1 MEDFFRDVWRMIV
14 ESNVLNLV
22 WAILVLLIGWIV
34 AVGISGQTVALVNRL
49 GLDRKINRCLPQG
62 SEISEASA
70 SKFIGRFVYYLILL
84 LAILGCLT
92 TLNLTQAAEPI
103 KFFVGSLTAY
113 AAKIIGA
120 IALAFIAW
128 VVATVLRYGAN
139 TLMRVLH
146 FDERFAKYV
155 DDKKEEAPLSETV
168 SSILYWVV
176 LLFFLPSI
184 LNVLEIRGITE
195 PIQQMFTQILGY
207 IPNLIAAVAILFI
220 GLIAAKIVRKAVT
233 GLIAVSGIDSLAN
246 KAGISKLFGDKG
258 LSSMI
263 GIVAYV
269 LVAIPVLISSLTA
282 LKIDSLSN
290 SVAGFFDKLLNATG
304 DILGAAL
311 LIFVAFL
318 AGSFVS
324 GLVTQIFENFG
335 FNQLLARLGFASK
348 DEKESNLPSVV
359 VGKLTFLTIIFLAA
373 IAAAD
378 ILSFTELSRLLRT
391 FMEFGGNIIVGVIV
405 VLIGI
410 WISNFAVSAIKDK
423 CNSLVTTVV
432 RVAILIFTGAIAIHN
447 MNIGGPIVQTAFTL
461 LLGAI
466 CVAAALAFGLG
477 GRSFAERK
485 LEEWTSRKDNNSK

>member
-1 MEDFFRDVWRMIV
+1 MEDFFRDVWKMIV

-34 AVGISGQTVALVNRL
+34 AVIVSGQAALLVTRL
-49 GLDRKINRCLPQG
+49 GFDKKINRCLPQG
-62 SEISEASA
+62 SELAEASA

-92 TLNLTQAAEPI
+92 ALKLTQAAEPI
-103 KFFVGSLTAY
+103 KDFVGSLTAY

-120 IALAFIAW
+120 VALAFIAW

-139 TLMRVLH
+139 TLMKMLR

-155 DDKKEEAPLSETV
+155 DGKNGETSLSETV
-168 SSILYWVV
+168 SAILYWVV

-184 LNVLEIRGITE
+184 LNVLEIKGITE
-195 PIQQMFTQILGY
+195 PIQQMFTRILGY
-207 IPNLIAAVAILFI
+207 IPNLIAAAAILFV

-233 GLIAVSGIDSLAN
+233 GLIMISGIDALGE
-246 KAGISKLFGDKG
+246 KAGVSKLFGDKG

-269 LVAIPVLISSLTA
+269 LVAIPVVISSLTA

-335 FNQLLARLGFASK
+335 FNQLLAKLGFSSK
-348 DEKESNLPSVV
+348 EEKDSNLPSVV
-359 VGKLTFLTIIFLAA
+359 VGKLTFLTIIFMAA
-373 IAAAD
+373 VAASD
-378 ILSFTELSRLLRT
+378 ILNFTELSRLLRT

-405 VLIGI
+405 LLIGI
-410 WISNFAVSAIKDK
+410 WVANFAASAIRGK
-423 CNSLVTTVV
+423 CNDVVVMVV
-432 RVAILIFTGAIAIHN
+432 RIAVLIFTGAIAIHN

-461 LLGAI
+461 LLGAV
-466 CVAAALAFGLG
+466 CVAIALAFGLG
-477 GRSFAERK
+477 GRDFAAKK
-485 LEEWTSRKDNNSK
+485 LDEWTRKTAKKD

>member
-1 MEDFFRDVWRMIV
+1 MEDFFRDVWKMIV

-34 AVGISGQTVALVNRL
+34 AVIVSGQAALLVTRL
-49 GLDRKINRCLPQG
+49 GFDKKINRCLPQG
-62 SEISEASA
+62 SELAEASA

-92 TLNLTQAAEPI
+92 ALKLTQAAEPI
-103 KFFVGSLTAY
+103 KDFVGSLTAY

-120 IALAFIAW
+120 VALAFIAW

-139 TLMRVLH
+139 TLMKMLR

-155 DDKKEEAPLSETV
+155 DGKNGETSLSETV
-168 SSILYWVV
+168 SAILYWVV

-184 LNVLEIRGITE
+184 LNVLEIKGITE
-195 PIQQMFTQILGY
+195 PIQQMFTRILGY
-207 IPNLIAAVAILFI
+207 IPNLIAAAAILFV

-233 GLIAVSGIDSLAN
+233 GLIMISGIDALGE
-246 KAGISKLFGDKG
+246 KAGVSKLFGDKR

-269 LVAIPVLISSLTA
+269 LVAIPVVISSLTA

-335 FNQLLARLGFASK
+335 FNQLLAKLGFTSK
-348 DEKESNLPSVV
+348 EEKDSSLPSVV
-359 VGKLTFLTIIFLAA
+359 VGKLTFLTIIFMAA
-373 IAAAD
+373 VAASD
-378 ILSFTELSRLLRT
+378 ILNFTELSRLLRT

-405 VLIGI
+405 LLIGI
-410 WISNFAVSAIKDK
+410 WVANFAASAIRGK
-423 CNSLVTTVV
+423 CNDVVVMVV
-432 RVAILIFTGAIAIHN
+432 RIAVLIFTGAIAIHN

-461 LLGAI
+461 LLGAV
-466 CVAAALAFGLG
+466 CVAIALAFGLG
-477 GRSFAERK
+477 GRDFAARK
-485 LEEWTSRKDNNSK
+485 LDEWTRKTDKKD

>member
-1 MEDFFRDVWRMIV
+1 M
-14 ESNVLNLV
+14 
-22 WAILVLLIGWIV
+22 
-34 AVGISGQTVALVNRL
+34 SGQAALLVTRL
-49 GLDRKINRCLPQG
+49 GFDKKINRCLPQG
-62 SEISEASA
+62 SELAEASA

-92 TLNLTQAAEPI
+92 ALKLTQAAEPI
-103 KFFVGSLTAY
+103 KDFVGSLTAY

-120 IALAFIAW
+120 VALAFIAW

-139 TLMRVLH
+139 TLMKMLR

-155 DDKKEEAPLSETV
+155 DGKNGETSLSETV
-168 SSILYWVV
+168 SAILYWVV

-184 LNVLEIRGITE
+184 LNVLEIKGITE
-195 PIQQMFTQILGY
+195 PIQQMFTRILGY
-207 IPNLIAAVAILFI
+207 IPNLIAAAAILFV

-233 GLIAVSGIDSLAN
+233 GLIMISGIDALGE
-246 KAGISKLFGDKG
+246 KAGVSKLFGDKG

-269 LVAIPVLISSLTA
+269 LVAIPVVISSLTA

-335 FNQLLARLGFASK
+335 FNQLLAKLGFTSK
-348 DEKESNLPSVV
+348 EEKDSSLPSVV
-359 VGKLTFLTIIFLAA
+359 VGKLTFLTIIFMAA
-373 IAAAD
+373 VAASD
-378 ILSFTELSRLLRT
+378 ILNFTELSRLLRT

-405 VLIGI
+405 LLIGI
-410 WISNFAVSAIKDK
+410 WVANFAASAIRGK
-423 CNSLVTTVV
+423 CNDVVVMVV
-432 RVAILIFTGAIAIHN
+432 RIAVLIFTGAIAIHN

-461 LLGAI
+461 LLGAV
-466 CVAAALAFGLG
+466 CVAIALAFGLG
-477 GRSFAERK
+477 GRDFAARK
-485 LEEWTSRKDNNSK
+485 LDEWTRKTDKKD

>member
-1 MEDFFRDVWRMIV
+1 MEDFLRDVWKMIV

-34 AVGISGQTVALVNRL
+34 AVIVSGQAALLVTRL
-49 GLDRKINRCLPQG
+49 GFDKKINRCLPQG
-62 SEISEASA
+62 SELAEASA

-92 TLNLTQAAEPI
+92 ALKLTQAAEPI
-103 KFFVGSLTAY
+103 KDFVGSLTAY

-120 IALAFIAW
+120 VALAFIAW

-139 TLMRVLH
+139 TLMKMLR

-155 DDKKEEAPLSETV
+155 DGKNGETSLSETV
-168 SSILYWVV
+168 SAILYWVV

-184 LNVLEIRGITE
+184 LNVLEIKGITE
-195 PIQQMFTQILGY
+195 PIQQMFTRILGY
-207 IPNLIAAVAILFI
+207 IPNLIAAAAILFV

-233 GLIAVSGIDSLAN
+233 GLIMISGIDALGE
-246 KAGISKLFGDKG
+246 KAGVSKLFGDKG

-269 LVAIPVLISSLTA
+269 LVAIPVVISSLTA

-335 FNQLLARLGFASK
+335 FNQLLAKLGFSSK
-348 DEKESNLPSVV
+348 EEKDSNLPSVV
-359 VGKLTFLTIIFLAA
+359 VGKLTFLTIIFMAA
-373 IAAAD
+373 VAASD
-378 ILSFTELSRLLRT
+378 ILNFTELSRLLRT

-405 VLIGI
+405 LLIGI
-410 WISNFAVSAIKDK
+410 WVANFAASAIRGK
-423 CNSLVTTVV
+423 CNDVVVMVV
-432 RVAILIFTGAIAIHN
+432 RIAVLIFTGAIAIHN

-461 LLGAI
+461 LLGAV
-466 CVAAALAFGLG
+466 CVAIALAFGLG
-477 GRSFAERK
+477 GRDFAAKK
-485 LEEWTSRKDNNSK
+485 LDEWTRKTGKKD

>member
-1 MEDFFRDVWRMIV
+1 MEDFLRDVWKMIV

-22 WAILVLLIGWIV
+22 WAILVLLVGWIV
-34 AVGISGQTVALVNRL
+34 AVIVSGQAALLVTRL
-49 GLDRKINRCLPQG
+49 GFDKKLNRCLPQG
-62 SEISEASA
+62 SELAEASA

-92 TLNLTQAAEPI
+92 ALKLTQAAEPI
-103 KFFVGSLTAY
+103 KDFVGSLTAY

-120 IALAFIAW
+120 VALAFIAW
-128 VVATVLRYGAN
+128 VVATVLRYGAG
-139 TLMRVLH
+139 TLMRMLQ

-155 DDKKEEAPLSETV
+155 DGKDKETSLSETV

-184 LNVLEIRGITE
+184 LNVLEIKGITE
-195 PIQQMFTQILGY
+195 PIQQMFTRILGY
-207 IPNLIAAVAILFI
+207 IPNLIAAAAILFV

-233 GLIAVSGIDSLAN
+233 GLIVVSGIDSLGE
-246 KAGISKLFGDKG
+246 KAGVSKLFGDKG

-269 LVAIPVLISSLTA
+269 LVAIPVVISSLTA

-335 FNQLLARLGFASK
+335 FNQLLAKLGFSSK
-348 DEKESNLPSVV
+348 EEKDSSLPSVV
-359 VGKLTFLTIIFLAA
+359 VGKLTFLTIIFMAA
-373 IAAAD
+373 VAASD
-378 ILSFTELSRLLRT
+378 ILNFTELSRLLRT

-405 VLIGI
+405 LLIGI
-410 WISNFAVSAIKDK
+410 WVANFAASAIRGK
-423 CNSLVTTVV
+423 CNDVVVMVV
-432 RVAILIFTGAIAIHN
+432 RVAVLIFTGAIAIHN

-461 LLGAI
+461 LLGAV
-466 CVAAALAFGLG
+466 CVAVALAFGLG
-477 GRSFAERK
+477 GREFAAKK
-485 LEEWTSRKDNNSK
+485 LDEWTRKTDKKN

>member
-1 MEDFFRDVWRMIV
+1 MEDFFRDVWKMIV

-34 AVGISGQTVALVNRL
+34 AVIVSGQAALLVTRL
-49 GLDRKINRCLPQG
+49 GFDKKISRCLPQG
-62 SEISEASA
+62 SELAEASA

-92 TLNLTQAAEPI
+92 ALKLTQAAEPI
-103 KFFVGSLTAY
+103 KDFVGSLTAY

-120 IALAFIAW
+120 VALAFIAW

-139 TLMRVLH
+139 TLMKMLR

-155 DDKKEEAPLSETV
+155 DGKNGETSLSETV
-168 SSILYWVV
+168 SAILYWVV
-176 LLFFLPSI
+176 LLCFLPSI
-184 LNVLEIRGITE
+184 LNVLELKGITE
-195 PIQQMFTQILGY
+195 PIQQMFTRILGY
-207 IPNLIAAVAILFI
+207 IPNLIAAAAILFV

-233 GLIAVSGIDSLAN
+233 GLIMISGIDALGE
-246 KAGISKLFGDKG
+246 KAGVSKLFGDKG

-269 LVAIPVLISSLTA
+269 LVAIPVVISSLTA

-335 FNQLLARLGFASK
+335 FNQLLAKLGFTSK
-348 DEKESNLPSVV
+348 EEKDSSLPSVV
-359 VGKLTFLTIIFLAA
+359 VGKLTFLTIIFMAA
-373 IAAAD
+373 VAASD
-378 ILSFTELSRLLRT
+378 ILNFTELSRLLRT

-405 VLIGI
+405 LLIGI
-410 WISNFAVSAIKDK
+410 WVANFAASAIRGK
-423 CNSLVTTVV
+423 CNDVVVMVV
-432 RVAILIFTGAIAIHN
+432 RIAVLIFTGAIAIHN

-461 LLGAI
+461 LLGAV
-466 CVAAALAFGLG
+466 CVAIALAFGLG
-477 GRSFAERK
+477 GRDFAARK
-485 LEEWTSRKDNNSK
+485 LDEWTRKTDKKD

>member
-1 MEDFFRDVWRMIV
+1 MEDFFRDVWKMIV

-34 AVGISGQTVALVNRL
+34 AVIVSGQAALLVTRL
-49 GLDRKINRCLPQG
+49 GFDKKINRCLPQG
-62 SEISEASA
+62 SELAEASA

-92 TLNLTQAAEPI
+92 ALKLTQAAEPI
-103 KFFVGSLTAY
+103 KDFVGSLTAY

-120 IALAFIAW
+120 VALAFIAW

-139 TLMRVLH
+139 TLMKMLR

-155 DDKKEEAPLSETV
+155 DVKNGETSLSETV
-168 SSILYWVV
+168 SAILYWVV

-184 LNVLEIRGITE
+184 LNVLEIKGITE
-195 PIQQMFTQILGY
+195 PIQQMFTRILGY
-207 IPNLIAAVAILFI
+207 IPNLIAAAAILFV

-233 GLIAVSGIDSLAN
+233 GLIMISGIDALGE
-246 KAGISKLFGDKG
+246 KAGVSKLFGDKG

-269 LVAIPVLISSLTA
+269 LVAIPVVISSLTA

-335 FNQLLARLGFASK
+335 FNQLLAKLGFTSK
-348 DEKESNLPSVV
+348 EEKDSSLPSVV
-359 VGKLTFLTIIFLAA
+359 VGKLTFLTIIFMAA
-373 IAAAD
+373 VAASD
-378 ILSFTELSRLLRT
+378 ILNFTELSRLLRT

-405 VLIGI
+405 LLIGI
-410 WISNFAVSAIKDK
+410 WVANFAASAIRGK
-423 CNSLVTTVV
+423 CNDVVVMVV
-432 RVAILIFTGAIAIHN
+432 RIAVLIFTGAIAIHN

-461 LLGAI
+461 LLGAV
-466 CVAAALAFGLG
+466 CVAIALAFGLG
-477 GRSFAERK
+477 GRDFAARK
-485 LEEWTSRKDNNSK
+485 LDEWTRKTDKKD

>member
-1 MEDFFRDVWRMIV
+1 MEDFFRDVWKMIV

-34 AVGISGQTVALVNRL
+34 AVIVSGQAALLVTRL
-49 GLDRKINRCLPQG
+49 GFDKKINRCLPQG
-62 SEISEASA
+62 SELAEASA

-92 TLNLTQAAEPI
+92 APKLTQAAEPI
-103 KFFVGSLTAY
+103 KDFVGSLTAY

-120 IALAFIAW
+120 VALAFIAW

-139 TLMRVLH
+139 TLMKMLR
-146 FDERFAKYV
+146 FDERIAKYV
-155 DDKKEEAPLSETV
+155 DGKNGETSLSETV
-168 SSILYWVV
+168 SAILFWVV

-184 LNVLEIRGITE
+184 LNVLEIKGITE
-195 PIQQMFTQILGY
+195 PIQQMFTRILGY
-207 IPNLIAAVAILFI
+207 IPNLIAAAAILFV

-233 GLIAVSGIDSLAN
+233 GLIMISGIDALGE
-246 KAGISKLFGDKG
+246 KAGVSKLFGDKG

-269 LVAIPVLISSLTA
+269 LVAIPVVISSLTA

-290 SVAGFFDKLLNATG
+290 SVAGFIDKLINATG

-335 FNQLLARLGFASK
+335 FNQLLAKLGFTSK
-348 DEKESNLPSVV
+348 EEKDSSLPSVV
-359 VGKLTFLTIIFLAA
+359 VGKLTFLTIIFMAA
-373 IAAAD
+373 VAASD
-378 ILSFTELSRLLRT
+378 ILNFTELSRLLRT

-405 VLIGI
+405 LLIGI
-410 WISNFAVSAIKDK
+410 WVANFAASAIRGK
-423 CNSLVTTVV
+423 CNDVVVMVV
-432 RVAILIFTGAIAIHN
+432 RIAVLIFTGAIAIHN

-461 LLGAI
+461 LLGAV
-466 CVAAALAFGLG
+466 CVAIALAFGLG
-477 GRSFAERK
+477 GRDFAARK
-485 LEEWTSRKDNNSK
+485 LDEWTRKTDKKD

>member
-1 MEDFFRDVWRMIV
+1 MEDFFRDVWKMIV

-34 AVGISGQTVALVNRL
+34 AVIVSGQAALLVTRL
-49 GLDRKINRCLPQG
+49 GFDKKINRCLPQG
-62 SEISEASA
+62 SELTEASA

-92 TLNLTQAAEPI
+92 ALKLTQAAEPI
-103 KFFVGSLTAY
+103 KDFVGSLTAY

-120 IALAFIAW
+120 VALAFIAW

-139 TLMRVLH
+139 TLMKMLR

-155 DDKKEEAPLSETV
+155 DGKNGETSLSETV
-168 SSILYWVV
+168 SAILYWVV

-184 LNVLEIRGITE
+184 LNVLEIKGITE
-195 PIQQMFTQILGY
+195 PIQQMFTRILGY
-207 IPNLIAAVAILFI
+207 IPNLIAAAAILFV

-233 GLIAVSGIDSLAN
+233 GLIMISGIDALGE
-246 KAGISKLFGDKG
+246 KAGVSKLFGDKG

-269 LVAIPVLISSLTA
+269 LVAIPVVISSLTA

-335 FNQLLARLGFASK
+335 FNQLLAKLGFTSK
-348 DEKESNLPSVV
+348 EEKDSSLPSVV
-359 VGKLTFLTIIFLAA
+359 VGKLTFLTIIFMAA
-373 IAAAD
+373 VAASD
-378 ILSFTELSRLLRT
+378 ILNFTELSRLLRT

-405 VLIGI
+405 LLIGI
-410 WISNFAVSAIKDK
+410 WVANFAASAIRGK
-423 CNSLVTTVV
+423 CNDVVVMVV
-432 RVAILIFTGAIAIHN
+432 RIAVLIFTGAIAIHN

-461 LLGAI
+461 LLGAV
-466 CVAAALAFGLG
+466 CVAIALAFGLG
-477 GRSFAERK
+477 GRDFAARK
-485 LEEWTSRKDNNSK
+485 LDEWTRKTDKKD

>member
-1 MEDFFRDVWRMIV
+1 MEDFFRDVWKMIV

-34 AVGISGQTVALVNRL
+34 AVIVSGQAALLVTRL
-49 GLDRKINRCLPQG
+49 GFDKKINRCLPQG
-62 SEISEASA
+62 SELAEASA

-92 TLNLTQAAEPI
+92 ALKLTQAAEPI
-103 KFFVGSLTAY
+103 KDFVGSLTAY

-120 IALAFIAW
+120 VALAFIAW

-139 TLMRVLH
+139 TLMNMLR

-155 DDKKEEAPLSETV
+155 DGKNGETSLSETV
-168 SSILYWVV
+168 SAILYWVV

-184 LNVLEIRGITE
+184 LNVLEIKGITE
-195 PIQQMFTQILGY
+195 PIQQMFTRILGY
-207 IPNLIAAVAILFI
+207 IPNLIAAAAILFV

-233 GLIAVSGIDSLAN
+233 GLIMISGIDALGE
-246 KAGISKLFGDKG
+246 KAGVSKLFGDKG

-269 LVAIPVLISSLTA
+269 LVAIPVVISSLTA

-335 FNQLLARLGFASK
+335 FNQLLAKLGFTSK
-348 DEKESNLPSVV
+348 EEKDSSLPSVV
-359 VGKLTFLTIIFLAA
+359 VGKLTFLTIIFMAA
-373 IAAAD
+373 VAASD
-378 ILSFTELSRLLRT
+378 ILNFTELSRLLRT

-405 VLIGI
+405 LLIGI
-410 WISNFAVSAIKDK
+410 WVANFAASAIRGK
-423 CNSLVTTVV
+423 CNDVVVMVV
-432 RVAILIFTGAIAIHN
+432 RIAVLIFTGAIAIHN

-461 LLGAI
+461 LLGAV
-466 CVAAALAFGLG
+466 CVAIALAFGLG
-477 GRSFAERK
+477 GRDFAARK
-485 LEEWTSRKDNNSK
+485 LDEWTRKTDKKD

>member
-1 MEDFFRDVWRMIV
+1 MEDFFRDVWKMIV

-22 WAILVLLIGWIV
+22 WAILVLLVGWIV
-34 AVGISGQTVALVNRL
+34 AVIVSGQAALLVTRL
-49 GLDRKINRCLPQG
+49 GFDKKLNRCLPQG
-62 SEISEASA
+62 SELAEASA

-92 TLNLTQAAEPI
+92 ALKLTQAAEPI
-103 KFFVGSLTAY
+103 KDFVGSLTAY

-120 IALAFIAW
+120 VALAFIAW
-128 VVATVLRYGAN
+128 VVATVLRYGAG
-139 TLMRVLH
+139 TLMRMLQ

-155 DDKKEEAPLSETV
+155 DGKDKETSLSETV

-184 LNVLEIRGITE
+184 LNVLEIKGITE
-195 PIQQMFTQILGY
+195 PIQQMFTRILGY
-207 IPNLIAAVAILFI
+207 IPNLIAAAAILFV

-233 GLIAVSGIDSLAN
+233 GLIVVSGIDSLGE
-246 KAGISKLFGDKG
+246 KAGVSKLFGDKG

-269 LVAIPVLISSLTA
+269 LVAIPVVISSLTA

-335 FNQLLARLGFASK
+335 FNQLLAKLGFSSK
-348 DEKESNLPSVV
+348 EEKDSCLPSVV
-359 VGKLTFLTIIFLAA
+359 VGKLTFLTIIFMAA
-373 IAAAD
+373 VAASD
-378 ILSFTELSRLLRT
+378 ILNFTELSRLLRT

-405 VLIGI
+405 LLIGI
-410 WISNFAVSAIKDK
+410 WVANFAASAIRGK
-423 CNSLVTTVV
+423 CNDVVVMVV
-432 RVAILIFTGAIAIHN
+432 RVAVLIFTGAIAIHN

-461 LLGAI
+461 LLGAV
-466 CVAAALAFGLG
+466 CVAVALAFGLG
-477 GRSFAERK
+477 GREFAAKK
-485 LEEWTSRKDNNSK
+485 LDEWTRKTDKKN

>member
-1 MEDFFRDVWRMIV
+1 MEDFFRDVWKMIV

-34 AVGISGQTVALVNRL
+34 AVIVSGQAALLVTRL
-49 GLDRKINRCLPQG
+49 GFDKKINRCLPQG
-62 SEISEASA
+62 SELAEASA

-92 TLNLTQAAEPI
+92 ALKLTQAAEPI
-103 KFFVGSLTAY
+103 KDFVGSLTAY

-120 IALAFIAW
+120 VALAFIAW

-139 TLMRVLH
+139 TLMKMLR

-155 DDKKEEAPLSETV
+155 DGKNGETSLSETV
-168 SSILYWVV
+168 SAILYWVV

-184 LNVLEIRGITE
+184 LNVLEIKGITE
-195 PIQQMFTQILGY
+195 PIQQMFTRILGY
-207 IPNLIAAVAILFI
+207 IPNLIAAAAILFV

-233 GLIAVSGIDSLAN
+233 GLIMISGIDALGE
-246 KAGISKLFGDKG
+246 KAGVSKLFGDKG

-269 LVAIPVLISSLTA
+269 LVAIPVVISSLTA

-290 SVAGFFDKLLNATG
+290 SVAGFFDKLLNAT
-304 DILGAAL
+304 AL

-335 FNQLLARLGFASK
+335 FNQLLAKLGFTSK
-348 DEKESNLPSVV
+348 EEKDSSLPSVV
-359 VGKLTFLTIIFLAA
+359 VGKLTFLTIIFMAA
-373 IAAAD
+373 VAASD
-378 ILSFTELSRLLRT
+378 ILNFTELSRLLRT

-405 VLIGI
+405 LLIGI
-410 WISNFAVSAIKDK
+410 WVANFAASAIRGK
-423 CNSLVTTVV
+423 CNDVVVMVV
-432 RVAILIFTGAIAIHN
+432 RIAVLIFTGAIAIHN

-461 LLGAI
+461 LLGAV
-466 CVAAALAFGLG
+466 CVAIALAFGLG
-477 GRSFAERK
+477 GRDFAARK
-485 LEEWTSRKDNNSK
+485 LDEWTRKTDKKD

>member
-1 MEDFFRDVWRMIV
+1 MEDFFRDVWKMIV

-34 AVGISGQTVALVNRL
+34 AVIVSGQAALLVTRL
-49 GLDRKINRCLPQG
+49 GFDKKINRCLPQG
-62 SEISEASA
+62 SELAEASA

-92 TLNLTQAAEPI
+92 ALKLTQAAEPI
-103 KFFVGSLTAY
+103 KDFVGSLTAY

-120 IALAFIAW
+120 VALAFIAW

-139 TLMRVLH
+139 TLMKMLR

-155 DDKKEEAPLSETV
+155 DGKNGETSLSETV
-168 SSILYWVV
+168 SAILYWVV

-184 LNVLEIRGITE
+184 LNVLEIKGITE
-195 PIQQMFTQILGY
+195 PIQQMFTRILGY
-207 IPNLIAAVAILFI
+207 IPNLIAAAAILFV

-233 GLIAVSGIDSLAN
+233 GLIMISGIDALGE
-246 KAGISKLFGDKG
+246 KAGVSKLFGDKG

-269 LVAIPVLISSLTA
+269 LVAIPVVISSLTA

-335 FNQLLARLGFASK
+335 FNQLLAKLGFTSK
-348 DEKESNLPSVV
+348 EEKDSNLPSVV
-359 VGKLTFLTIIFLAA
+359 VGKLTFLTIIFMAA
-373 IAAAD
+373 VAASD
-378 ILSFTELSRLLRT
+378 ILNFTELSRLLRT

-405 VLIGI
+405 LLIGI
-410 WISNFAVSAIKDK
+410 WVANFAASAIRGK
-423 CNSLVTTVV
+423 CNDVVVMVV
-432 RVAILIFTGAIAIHN
+432 RIAVLIFTGAIAIHN

-461 LLGAI
+461 LLGAV
-466 CVAAALAFGLG
+466 CVAIALAFGLG
-477 GRSFAERK
+477 GRDFAAKK
-485 LEEWTSRKDNNSK
+485 LDEWTRKTAKKD

>member
-1 MEDFFRDVWRMIV
+1 MEDFFRDVWKMIV

-34 AVGISGQTVALVNRL
+34 AVIVSGQAALLVTRF
-49 GLDRKINRCLPQG
+49 GFDKKINRCLPQG
-62 SEISEASA
+62 SELAEASA

-92 TLNLTQAAEPI
+92 ALKLTQAAEPI
-103 KFFVGSLTAY
+103 KDFVGSLTAY

-120 IALAFIAW
+120 VALAFIAW

-139 TLMRVLH
+139 TLMKMLR

-155 DDKKEEAPLSETV
+155 DGKNGETSLSETV
-168 SSILYWVV
+168 SAILYWVV

-184 LNVLEIRGITE
+184 LNVLEIKGITE
-195 PIQQMFTQILGY
+195 PIQQMFTRILGY
-207 IPNLIAAVAILFI
+207 IPNLIAAAAILFV

-233 GLIAVSGIDSLAN
+233 GLIMISGIDALGE
-246 KAGISKLFGDKG
+246 KAGVSKLFGDKG

-269 LVAIPVLISSLTA
+269 LVAIPVVISSLTA

-335 FNQLLARLGFASK
+335 FNQLLAKLGFTSK
-348 DEKESNLPSVV
+348 EEKDPSLPSVV
-359 VGKLTFLTIIFLAA
+359 VGKLTFLTIIFMAA
-373 IAAAD
+373 VAASD
-378 ILSFTELSRLLRT
+378 ILNFTELSRLLRT

-405 VLIGI
+405 LLIGI
-410 WISNFAVSAIKDK
+410 WVANFAASAIRGK
-423 CNSLVTTVV
+423 CNDVVVMVV
-432 RVAILIFTGAIAIHN
+432 RIAVLIFTGAIAIHN

-461 LLGAI
+461 LLGAV
-466 CVAAALAFGLG
+466 CVAIALAFGLG
-477 GRSFAERK
+477 GRDFAARK
-485 LEEWTSRKDNNSK
+485 LDEWTRKTDKKD

>member
-1 MEDFFRDVWRMIV
+1 MEDFFRDVWKMIV

-22 WAILVLLIGWIV
+22 WAILVLLVGWIV
-34 AVGISGQTVALVNRL
+34 AVIVSGQAALLVTRL
-49 GLDRKINRCLPQG
+49 GFDKKLNRCLPQG
-62 SEISEASA
+62 SELAEASA

-92 TLNLTQAAEPI
+92 ALKLTQAAEPI
-103 KFFVGSLTAY
+103 KDFVGSLTAY

-120 IALAFIAW
+120 VALAFIAW
-128 VVATVLRYGAN
+128 VVATVLRYGAG
-139 TLMRVLH
+139 TLMRMLQ

-155 DDKKEEAPLSETV
+155 DGKDKETSLSETV

-184 LNVLEIRGITE
+184 LNVLEIKGITE
-195 PIQQMFTQILGY
+195 PIQQMFTRILGY
-207 IPNLIAAVAILFI
+207 IPNLIAAAAILFV

-233 GLIAVSGIDSLAN
+233 GLIVVSGIDSLGE
-246 KAGISKLFGDKG
+246 KAGVSKLFGDKG

-269 LVAIPVLISSLTA
+269 LVAIPVVISSLTA

-335 FNQLLARLGFASK
+335 FNQLLAKLGFSSK
-348 DEKESNLPSVV
+348 EEKDSSLPSVV
-359 VGKLTFLTIIFLAA
+359 VGKLTFLTIIFMAA
-373 IAAAD
+373 VAASD
-378 ILSFTELSRLLRT
+378 ILNFTELSRLLRT

-405 VLIGI
+405 LLIGI
-410 WISNFAVSAIKDK
+410 WVANFAASAIRGK
-423 CNSLVTTVV
+423 CNDVVVMVV
-432 RVAILIFTGAIAIHN
+432 RVAVLIFTGAIAIHN

-461 LLGAI
+461 LLGAV
-466 CVAAALAFGLG
+466 CVAVALAFGLG
-477 GRSFAERK
+477 GREFAAKK
-485 LEEWTSRKDNNSK
+485 LDEWTRKTDKKD

>member
-1 MEDFFRDVWRMIV
+1 MEDFLRDVWKMIV

-22 WAILVLLIGWIV
+22 WAILVLLVGWIV
-34 AVGISGQTVALVNRL
+34 AVIVSGQAALLVTRL
-49 GLDRKINRCLPQG
+49 GFDKKLNRCLPQG
-62 SEISEASA
+62 SELAEASA

-92 TLNLTQAAEPI
+92 ALKLTQAAEPI
-103 KFFVGSLTAY
+103 KDFVGSLTAY

-120 IALAFIAW
+120 VALAFIAW
-128 VVATVLRYGAN
+128 VVATVLRYGAG
-139 TLMRVLH
+139 TLMRMLQ

-155 DDKKEEAPLSETV
+155 DGKDKETSLSETV

-184 LNVLEIRGITE
+184 LNVLEIKGITE
-195 PIQQMFTQILGY
+195 PIQQMFTRILGY
-207 IPNLIAAVAILFI
+207 IPNLIAAAAILFV

-233 GLIAVSGIDSLAN
+233 GLIVVSGIDSLGE
-246 KAGISKLFGDKG
+246 KAGVSKLFGDKG

-269 LVAIPVLISSLTA
+269 LVAIPVVISSLTA

-335 FNQLLARLGFASK
+335 FNQLLAKLGFSSK
-348 DEKESNLPSVV
+348 EEKDSCLPSVV
-359 VGKLTFLTIIFLAA
+359 VGKLTFLTIIFMAA
-373 IAAAD
+373 VAASD
-378 ILSFTELSRLLRT
+378 ILNFTELSRLLRT

-405 VLIGI
+405 LLIGI
-410 WISNFAVSAIKDK
+410 WVANFAASAIRGK
-423 CNSLVTTVV
+423 CNDVVVMVV
-432 RVAILIFTGAIAIHN
+432 RVAVLIFTGAIAIHN

-461 LLGAI
+461 LLGAV
-466 CVAAALAFGLG
+466 CVAVALAFGLG
-477 GRSFAERK
+477 GREFAAKK
-485 LEEWTSRKDNNSK
+485 LDEWTRKTDKKD

>member
-1 MEDFFRDVWRMIV
+1 MEDFLRDVWKMIV

-22 WAILVLLIGWIV
+22 WAILVLLVGWIV
-34 AVGISGQTVALVNRL
+34 AVIVSGQAALLVTRL
-49 GLDRKINRCLPQG
+49 GFDKKLNRCLPQG
-62 SEISEASA
+62 SELAEASA

-92 TLNLTQAAEPI
+92 ALKLTQAAEPI
-103 KFFVGSLTAY
+103 KDFVGSLTAY

-120 IALAFIAW
+120 VALAFIAW
-128 VVATVLRYGAN
+128 VVATVLRYGAG
-139 TLMRVLH
+139 TLMRMLQ

-155 DDKKEEAPLSETV
+155 DGKDKETSLSETV

-184 LNVLEIRGITE
+184 LNVLEIKGITE
-195 PIQQMFTQILGY
+195 PIQQMFTRILGY
-207 IPNLIAAVAILFI
+207 IPNLIAAAAILFV

-233 GLIAVSGIDSLAN
+233 GLIVVSGIDSLGE
-246 KAGISKLFGDKG
+246 KAGVSKLFGDKG

-269 LVAIPVLISSLTA
+269 LVAIPVVISSLTA

-335 FNQLLARLGFASK
+335 FNQLLAKLGFSSK
-348 DEKESNLPSVV
+348 EEKDSSLPSVV
-359 VGKLTFLTIIFLAA
+359 VGKLTFLTIIFMAA
-373 IAAAD
+373 VAASD
-378 ILSFTELSRLLRT
+378 ILNFTELSRLLRT

-405 VLIGI
+405 LLIGI
-410 WISNFAVSAIKDK
+410 WVANFAASAIRGK
-423 CNSLVTTVV
+423 CNDVVVMVV
-432 RVAILIFTGAIAIHN
+432 RVAVLIFTGAIAIHN
-447 MNIGGPIVQTAFTL
+447 MDIGGPIVQTAFTL
-461 LLGAI
+461 LLGAV
-466 CVAAALAFGLG
+466 CVAVALAFGLG
-477 GRSFAERK
+477 GREFAAKK
-485 LEEWTSRKDNNSK
+485 LDEWTRKTDKKD

>member
-1 MEDFFRDVWRMIV
+1 MEDFLRDVWKMIV

-22 WAILVLLIGWIV
+22 WAILVLLVGWIV
-34 AVGISGQTVALVNRL
+34 AVIVSGQAALLVTRL
-49 GLDRKINRCLPQG
+49 GFDKKLNRCLPQG
-62 SEISEASA
+62 SELAEASA

-92 TLNLTQAAEPI
+92 ALKLTQAAEPI
-103 KFFVGSLTAY
+103 KDFVGSLTAY

-120 IALAFIAW
+120 VALAFIAW
-128 VVATVLRYGAN
+128 VVATVLRYGAG
-139 TLMRVLH
+139 TLMRMLQ

-155 DDKKEEAPLSETV
+155 DGKDKETSLSETV

-184 LNVLEIRGITE
+184 LNVLEIKGITE
-195 PIQQMFTQILGY
+195 PIQQMFTRILGY
-207 IPNLIAAVAILFI
+207 IPNLIAAAAILFV

-233 GLIAVSGIDSLAN
+233 GLIVVSGIDSLGE
-246 KAGISKLFGDKG
+246 KAGVSKLFGDKG

-269 LVAIPVLISSLTA
+269 LVAIPVVISSLTA

-335 FNQLLARLGFASK
+335 FNQLLAKLGFSSK
-348 DEKESNLPSVV
+348 EEKDSSLPSVV
-359 VGKLTFLTIIFLAA
+359 VGKLTFLTIIFMAA
-373 IAAAD
+373 VAASD
-378 ILSFTELSRLLRT
+378 ILNFTELSRLLRT

-405 VLIGI
+405 LLIGI
-410 WISNFAVSAIKDK
+410 WVANFAASAIRGK
-423 CNSLVTTVV
+423 CNDVVVMVV
-432 RVAILIFTGAIAIHN
+432 RVAVLIFTGAIAIHN

-461 LLGAI
+461 LLGAV
-466 CVAAALAFGLG
+466 CVAVALAFGLG
-477 GRSFAERK
+477 GREFAAKK
-485 LEEWTSRKDNNSK
+485 LDEWTRKTDKKD

>member
-1 MEDFFRDVWRMIV
+1 MEDFFRDVWKMIV

-34 AVGISGQTVALVNRL
+34 AVIVSGQAALLVTRL
-49 GLDRKINRCLPQG
+49 GFDKKINRCLPQG
-62 SEISEASA
+62 SELAEASA

-92 TLNLTQAAEPI
+92 ALKLTQAAEPI
-103 KFFVGSLTAY
+103 KDFVGSLTAY

-120 IALAFIAW
+120 VALAFIAW

-139 TLMRVLH
+139 TLMKMLR

-155 DDKKEEAPLSETV
+155 DGKNGETSLSETV
-168 SSILYWVV
+168 SAILYWVV

-184 LNVLEIRGITE
+184 LNVLEIKGITE
-195 PIQQMFTQILGY
+195 PIQQMFTRILGY
-207 IPNLIAAVAILFI
+207 IPNLIAAAAILFV

-233 GLIAVSGIDSLAN
+233 GLIVISGIDALGE
-246 KAGISKLFGDKG
+246 KAGVSKLFGDKG

-269 LVAIPVLISSLTA
+269 LVAIPVVISSLTA

-335 FNQLLARLGFASK
+335 FNQLLAKLGFTSK
-348 DEKESNLPSVV
+348 EEKDSSLPSVV
-359 VGKLTFLTIIFLAA
+359 VGKLTFLTIIFMAA
-373 IAAAD
+373 VAASD
-378 ILSFTELSRLLRT
+378 ILNFTELSRLLRT

-405 VLIGI
+405 LLIGI
-410 WISNFAVSAIKDK
+410 WVANFAASAIRGK
-423 CNSLVTTVV
+423 CNDVVVMVV
-432 RVAILIFTGAIAIHN
+432 RIAVLIFTGAIAIHN

-461 LLGAI
+461 LLGAV
-466 CVAAALAFGLG
+466 CVAIALAFGLG
-477 GRSFAERK
+477 GRDFAARK
-485 LEEWTSRKDNNSK
+485 LDEWTRKTDKKD

>member
-1 MEDFFRDVWRMIV
+1 MEDFLRDVWKMIV

-34 AVGISGQTVALVNRL
+34 AVIVSGQAALLVTRL
-49 GLDRKINRCLPQG
+49 GFDKKINRCLPQG
-62 SEISEASA
+62 SELAEASA

-92 TLNLTQAAEPI
+92 ALKLTQAAEPI
-103 KFFVGSLTAY
+103 KDFVGSLTAY

-120 IALAFIAW
+120 VALAFIAW

-139 TLMRVLH
+139 TLMKMLR

-155 DDKKEEAPLSETV
+155 DGKNGETSLSETV
-168 SSILYWVV
+168 SAILYWVV

-184 LNVLEIRGITE
+184 LNVLEIKGITE
-195 PIQQMFTQILGY
+195 PIQQMFTRILGY
-207 IPNLIAAVAILFI
+207 IPNLIAAAAILFV

-233 GLIAVSGIDSLAN
+233 GLIMISGIDALGE
-246 KAGISKLFGDKG
+246 KAGVSKLFGDKG

-269 LVAIPVLISSLTA
+269 LVAIPVVISSLTA

-335 FNQLLARLGFASK
+335 FNQLLAKLGFTSK
-348 DEKESNLPSVV
+348 EEKDSNLPSVV
-359 VGKLTFLTIIFLAA
+359 VGKLTFLTIIFMAA
-373 IAAAD
+373 VAASD
-378 ILSFTELSRLLRT
+378 ILNFTELSRLLRT

-405 VLIGI
+405 LLIGI
-410 WISNFAVSAIKDK
+410 WVANFAASAIRGK
-423 CNSLVTTVV
+423 CNDVVVMVV
-432 RVAILIFTGAIAIHN
+432 RIAVLIFTGAIAIHN

-461 LLGAI
+461 LLGAV
-466 CVAAALAFGLG
+466 CVAIALAFGLG
-477 GRSFAERK
+477 GRDFAAKK
-485 LEEWTSRKDNNSK
+485 LDEWTRKTGKKD

>member
-1 MEDFFRDVWRMIV
+1 MENFFRDVWKMIV

-22 WAILVLLIGWIV
+22 WAILVLLAGWIV
-34 AVGISGQTVALVNRL
+34 AVVVSGQTASLVTRL
-49 GLDRKINRCLPQG
+49 GLDKKINRCLPQG
-62 SEISEASA
+62 SELTESSA

-92 TLNLTQAAEPI
+92 ALNLTQAAEPI
-103 KFFVGSLTAY
+103 KDFVGSLTAY

-120 IALAFIAW
+120 VALAFIAW

-139 TLMRVLH
+139 TLMRMLN
-146 FDERFAKYV
+146 FDERFAKYI
-155 DDKKEEAPLSETV
+155 DDKKDEAPLSETV

-184 LNVLEIRGITE
+184 LNVLEIKGITE
-195 PIQQMFTQILGY
+195 PIQQMFTKILGY
-207 IPNLIAAVAILFI
+207 IPNLIAAAAILFI

-233 GLIAVSGIDSLAN
+233 GLIVISGIDSLGD
-246 KAGISKLFGDKG
+246 KVGVSKLFGDKG

-269 LVAIPVLISSLTA
+269 LVAIPVVISSLTA

-324 GLVTQIFENFG
+324 GLVTQVFENFG
-335 FNQLLARLGFASK
+335 FNQLLAKLGFAAK
-348 DEKESNLPSVV
+348 NEKESNLPSVV
-359 VGKLTFLTIIFLAA
+359 VGKLTFLTIIFMAA
-373 IAAAD
+373 VAASD
-378 ILSFTELSRLLRT
+378 ILNFSELSRLLRT
-391 FMEFGGNIIVGVIV
+391 FMEFGGNIIIGVIV
-405 VLIGI
+405 LLIGI
-410 WISNFAVSAIKDK
+410 WISNFAAAAVKGK
-423 CNSLVTTVV
+423 CNDVV
-432 RVAILIFTGAIAIHN
+432 VLIIRVAVLIFTGAIAIHN
-447 MNIGGPIVQTAFTL
+447 MNIGGPIVQTAFSL
-461 LLGAI
+461 LLGAV
-466 CVAAALAFGLG
+466 CVAVALAFGLG
-477 GRSFAERK
+477 GREFAAKK
-485 LEEWTSRKDNNSK
+485 LNEWTSKVDKKD

>member
-1 MEDFFRDVWRMIV
+1 MEDFLRDVWKMIV

-34 AVGISGQTVALVNRL
+34 AVIVSGQAALLVTRL
-49 GLDRKINRCLPQG
+49 GFDKKINRCLPQG
-62 SEISEASA
+62 SELAEASA

-92 TLNLTQAAEPI
+92 ALKLTQAAEPI
-103 KFFVGSLTAY
+103 KDFVGSLTAY

-120 IALAFIAW
+120 VALAFIAW

-139 TLMRVLH
+139 TLMKMLR

-155 DDKKEEAPLSETV
+155 DGKNGETSLSETV
-168 SSILYWVV
+168 SAILYWVV

-184 LNVLEIRGITE
+184 LNVLEIKGITE
-195 PIQQMFTQILGY
+195 PIQQMFTRILGY
-207 IPNLIAAVAILFI
+207 IPNLIAAAAILFV

-233 GLIAVSGIDSLAN
+233 GLIMISGIDALGE
-246 KAGISKLFGDKG
+246 KAGVSKLFGDKG

-269 LVAIPVLISSLTA
+269 LVAIPVVISSLTA

-335 FNQLLARLGFASK
+335 FNQLLAKLGFTSK
-348 DEKESNLPSVV
+348 EEKDSNLPSVV
-359 VGKLTFLTIIFLAA
+359 VGKLTFLTIIFMAA
-373 IAAAD
+373 VAASD
-378 ILSFTELSRLLRT
+378 ILNFTELSRLLRT

-405 VLIGI
+405 LLIGI
-410 WISNFAVSAIKDK
+410 WVANFAASAIRGK
-423 CNSLVTTVV
+423 CNDVVVMVV
-432 RVAILIFTGAIAIHN
+432 RIAVLIFTGAIAIHN

-461 LLGAI
+461 LLGAV
-466 CVAAALAFGLG
+466 CVAIALAFGLG
-477 GRSFAERK
+477 GRDFAAKK
-485 LEEWTSRKDNNSK
+485 LDEWTRKTDKKD

>member
-1 MEDFFRDVWRMIV
+1 MEDFLRDVWKMIV

-22 WAILVLLIGWIV
+22 WAILVLLVGWIV
-34 AVGISGQTVALVNRL
+34 AVIVSGQAALLVTRL
-49 GLDRKINRCLPQG
+49 GFDKKLNRCLPQG
-62 SEISEASA
+62 SELAEASA

-92 TLNLTQAAEPI
+92 ALKLTQAAEPI
-103 KFFVGSLTAY
+103 KDFVGSLTAY

-120 IALAFIAW
+120 VALAFIAW
-128 VVATVLRYGAN
+128 VVATVLRYGAG
-139 TLMRVLH
+139 TLMRMLQ

-155 DDKKEEAPLSETV
+155 DGKDKETSLSETV

-184 LNVLEIRGITE
+184 LNVLEIKGITE
-195 PIQQMFTQILGY
+195 PIQQMFTRILGY
-207 IPNLIAAVAILFI
+207 IPNLIAAAAILFV

-233 GLIAVSGIDSLAN
+233 GLIVVSGIDSLGE
-246 KAGISKLFGDKG
+246 KAGVSKLFGDKG

-269 LVAIPVLISSLTA
+269 LVAIPVVISSLTA

-335 FNQLLARLGFASK
+335 FNQLLAKLGFSSK
-348 DEKESNLPSVV
+348 EEKDSCLPSVV
-359 VGKLTFLTIIFLAA
+359 VGKLTFLTIIFMAA
-373 IAAAD
+373 VAASD
-378 ILSFTELSRLLRT
+378 ILNFTELSRLLRT

-405 VLIGI
+405 LLIGI
-410 WISNFAVSAIKDK
+410 WVANFAASAIRGK
-423 CNSLVTTVV
+423 CNDVVVMVV
-432 RVAILIFTGAIAIHN
+432 RVAVLIFTGAIAIHN

-461 LLGAI
+461 LLGAV
-466 CVAAALAFGLG
+466 CVAVALAFGLG
-477 GRSFAERK
+477 GREFAAKK
-485 LEEWTSRKDNNSK
+485 LDEWTRKTDKKN

>member
-1 MEDFFRDVWRMIV
+1 MEDFLRDVWKMIV

-22 WAILVLLIGWIV
+22 WAILVLLVGWIV
-34 AVGISGQTVALVNRL
+34 AVIVSGQAALLVTRL
-49 GLDRKINRCLPQG
+49 GFDKKLNRCLPQG
-62 SEISEASA
+62 SELAEASA

-92 TLNLTQAAEPI
+92 ALKLTQAAEPI
-103 KFFVGSLTAY
+103 KDFVGSLTAY

-120 IALAFIAW
+120 VALAFIAW
-128 VVATVLRYGAN
+128 VVATVLRYGAG
-139 TLMRVLH
+139 TLMRMLQ

-155 DDKKEEAPLSETV
+155 DGKDKETSLSETV

-184 LNVLEIRGITE
+184 LNVLEIKGITE
-195 PIQQMFTQILGY
+195 PIQQMFTRILGY
-207 IPNLIAAVAILFI
+207 IPNLIAAAAILFV

-233 GLIAVSGIDSLAN
+233 GLIVVSGIDSLGE
-246 KAGISKLFGDKG
+246 KAGVSKLFGDKG

-269 LVAIPVLISSLTA
+269 LVAIPVVISSLTA

-335 FNQLLARLGFASK
+335 FNQLLAKLGFSSK
-348 DEKESNLPSVV
+348 EEKDSCLPSVV
-359 VGKLTFLTIIFLAA
+359 VGKLTFMTIIFMAA
-373 IAAAD
+373 VAASD
-378 ILSFTELSRLLRT
+378 ILNFTELSRLLRT

-405 VLIGI
+405 LLIGI
-410 WISNFAVSAIKDK
+410 WVANFAASAIRGK
-423 CNSLVTTVV
+423 CNDVVVMVV
-432 RVAILIFTGAIAIHN
+432 RVAVLIFTGAIAIHN

-461 LLGAI
+461 LLGAV
-466 CVAAALAFGLG
+466 CVAVALAFGLG
-477 GRSFAERK
+477 GREFAAKK
-485 LEEWTSRKDNNSK
+485 LDEWTRKTDKKN

>member
-1 MEDFFRDVWRMIV
+1 MEDFFRDVWKMIV

-34 AVGISGQTVALVNRL
+34 AVIVSGQAALLVTRL
-49 GLDRKINRCLPQG
+49 GFDKKINRCLPQG
-62 SEISEASA
+62 SELAEASA

-92 TLNLTQAAEPI
+92 ALKLTQAAEPI
-103 KFFVGSLTAY
+103 KDFVGSLTAY

-120 IALAFIAW
+120 VALAFIAW

-139 TLMRVLH
+139 TLMKMLR

-155 DDKKEEAPLSETV
+155 DGKNGETSLSETV
-168 SSILYWVV
+168 SAILYWVV

-184 LNVLEIRGITE
+184 LNVLEIKGVTE
-195 PIQQMFTQILGY
+195 PIQQMFTRILGY
-207 IPNLIAAVAILFI
+207 IPNLIAAAAILFV

-233 GLIAVSGIDSLAN
+233 GLIMISGIDALGE
-246 KAGISKLFGDKG
+246 KAGVSKLFGDKG

-269 LVAIPVLISSLTA
+269 LVAIPVVISSLTA

-335 FNQLLARLGFASK
+335 FNQLLAKLGFTSK
-348 DEKESNLPSVV
+348 EEKDSSLPSVV
-359 VGKLTFLTIIFLAA
+359 VGKLTFLTIIFMAA
-373 IAAAD
+373 VAASD
-378 ILSFTELSRLLRT
+378 ILNFTELSRLLRT

-405 VLIGI
+405 LLIGI
-410 WISNFAVSAIKDK
+410 WVANFAASAIRGK
-423 CNSLVTTVV
+423 CNDVVVMVV
-432 RVAILIFTGAIAIHN
+432 RIAVLIFTGAIAIHN

-461 LLGAI
+461 LLGAV
-466 CVAAALAFGLG
+466 CVAIALAFGLG
-477 GRSFAERK
+477 GRDFAARK
-485 LEEWTSRKDNNSK
+485 LDEWIRKTDKKD

>member
-1 MEDFFRDVWRMIV
+1 MEDFFRDVWKMIV

-34 AVGISGQTVALVNRL
+34 AVIVSGQAALLVTRL
-49 GLDRKINRCLPQG
+49 GFDKKINRCLPQG
-62 SEISEASA
+62 SELAEASA

-92 TLNLTQAAEPI
+92 ALKLTQAAEPI
-103 KFFVGSLTAY
+103 KDFVGSLTAY

-120 IALAFIAW
+120 VALAFIAW

-139 TLMRVLH
+139 TLMKMLR

-155 DDKKEEAPLSETV
+155 DGKNGETSLSETV
-168 SSILYWVV
+168 SAILYWVV

-184 LNVLEIRGITE
+184 LNVLEIKGITE
-195 PIQQMFTQILGY
+195 PIQQMFTRILGY
-207 IPNLIAAVAILFI
+207 IPNLIAAAAILFV

-233 GLIAVSGIDSLAN
+233 GLIMISGIDALGE
-246 KAGISKLFGDKG
+246 KAGVSKLFGDKG

-269 LVAIPVLISSLTA
+269 LVAIPVVISSLTA

-335 FNQLLARLGFASK
+335 FNQLLAKLGFTSK
-348 DEKESNLPSVV
+348 EEKDSSLPSVV
-359 VGKLTFLTIIFLAA
+359 VGKLTFLTIIFMAA
-373 IAAAD
+373 VAASD
-378 ILSFTELSRLLRT
+378 ILNFTELSRLLRT

-405 VLIGI
+405 LLIGI
-410 WISNFAVSAIKDK
+410 WVANFAASAIRGK
-423 CNSLVTTVV
+423 CNDVVVMVV
-432 RVAILIFTGAIAIHN
+432 RIAVLIFTGAIAIHN

-461 LLGAI
+461 LLGAV
-466 CVAAALAFGLG
+466 CVAIALAFGLG
-477 GRSFAERK
+477 GRDFAARK
-485 LEEWTSRKDNNSK
+485 LDEWTRKTDKKD

>member
-1 MEDFFRDVWRMIV
+1 MEDFLRDVWKMIV

-34 AVGISGQTVALVNRL
+34 AVIVSGQAALLVTRL
-49 GLDRKINRCLPQG
+49 GFDKKINRCLPQG
-62 SEISEASA
+62 SELAEASA

-92 TLNLTQAAEPI
+92 ALKLTQAAEPI
-103 KFFVGSLTAY
+103 KDFVGSLTAY

-120 IALAFIAW
+120 VALAFIAW

-139 TLMRVLH
+139 TLMKMLR

-155 DDKKEEAPLSETV
+155 DGKNGETSLSETV
-168 SSILYWVV
+168 SAILYWVV

-184 LNVLEIRGITE
+184 LNVLEIKGITE
-195 PIQQMFTQILGY
+195 PIQQMFTRILGY
-207 IPNLIAAVAILFI
+207 IPNLIAAAAILFV

-233 GLIAVSGIDSLAN
+233 GLIMISGIDALGE
-246 KAGISKLFGDKG
+246 KAGVSKLFGDKG

-269 LVAIPVLISSLTA
+269 LVAIPVVISSLTA

-335 FNQLLARLGFASK
+335 FNQLLAKLGFTSK
-348 DEKESNLPSVV
+348 EEKDSNLPSVV
-359 VGKLTFLTIIFLAA
+359 VGKLTFLTIIFMAA
-373 IAAAD
+373 VAASD
-378 ILSFTELSRLLRT
+378 ILNFTELSRLLRT

-405 VLIGI
+405 LLIGI
-410 WISNFAVSAIKDK
+410 WVANFAASAIRGK
-423 CNSLVTTVV
+423 CNDVVVMVV
-432 RVAILIFTGAIAIHN
+432 RIAVLIFTGAIAIHN

-461 LLGAI
+461 LLGAV
-466 CVAAALAFGLG
+466 CVAIALAFGLG
-477 GRSFAERK
+477 GRDFAAKK
-485 LEEWTSRKDNNSK
+485 LDEWTRKTAKKD

>member
-1 MEDFFRDVWRMIV
+1 MEDFLRDVWKMIV

-34 AVGISGQTVALVNRL
+34 AVIVSGQAALLVTRL
-49 GLDRKINRCLPQG
+49 GFDKKINRCLPQG
-62 SEISEASA
+62 SELAEASA
-70 SKFIGRFVYYLILL
+70 SKSIGRFVYYLILL

-92 TLNLTQAAEPI
+92 ALKLTQAAEPI
-103 KFFVGSLTAY
+103 KDFVGSLTAY

-120 IALAFIAW
+120 VALAFIAW

-139 TLMRVLH
+139 TLMKMLR

-155 DDKKEEAPLSETV
+155 DGKNGETSLSETV
-168 SSILYWVV
+168 SAILYWVV

-184 LNVLEIRGITE
+184 LNVLEIKGITE
-195 PIQQMFTQILGY
+195 PIQQMFTRILGY
-207 IPNLIAAVAILFI
+207 IPNLIAAAAILFV

-233 GLIAVSGIDSLAN
+233 GLIMISGIDALGE
-246 KAGISKLFGDKG
+246 KAGVSKLFGDKG

-269 LVAIPVLISSLTA
+269 LVAIPVVISSLTA

-335 FNQLLARLGFASK
+335 FNQLLAKLGFTSK
-348 DEKESNLPSVV
+348 EEKDSNLPSVV
-359 VGKLTFLTIIFLAA
+359 VGKLTFLTIIFMAA
-373 IAAAD
+373 VAASD
-378 ILSFTELSRLLRT
+378 ILNFTELSRLLRT

-405 VLIGI
+405 LLIGI
-410 WISNFAVSAIKDK
+410 WVANFAASAIRGK
-423 CNSLVTTVV
+423 CNDVVVMVV
-432 RVAILIFTGAIAIHN
+432 RIAVLIFTGAIAIHN

-461 LLGAI
+461 LLGAV
-466 CVAAALAFGLG
+466 CVAIALAFGLG
-477 GRSFAERK
+477 GRDFAAKK
-485 LEEWTSRKDNNSK
+485 LDEWTRKTGKKD

>member
-1 MEDFFRDVWRMIV
+1 MEDFFRDVWKMIV

-34 AVGISGQTVALVNRL
+34 AVIVSGQAALLVTRL
-49 GLDRKINRCLPQG
+49 GFDKKINRCLPQG
-62 SEISEASA
+62 SELAEASA

-92 TLNLTQAAEPI
+92 ALKLTQAAEPI
-103 KFFVGSLTAY
+103 KDFVGSLTAY

-120 IALAFIAW
+120 VALAFIAW
-128 VVATVLRYGAN
+128 VVATVLRFGAN
-139 TLMRVLH
+139 TLMKMLR

-155 DDKKEEAPLSETV
+155 DGKNGETSLSETV
-168 SSILYWVV
+168 SAILYWVV

-184 LNVLEIRGITE
+184 LNVLEIKGITE
-195 PIQQMFTQILGY
+195 PIQQMFTRILGY
-207 IPNLIAAVAILFI
+207 IPNLIAAAAILFV

-233 GLIAVSGIDSLAN
+233 GLIMISGIDALGE
-246 KAGISKLFGDKG
+246 KAGVSKLFGDKG

-269 LVAIPVLISSLTA
+269 LVAIPVVISSLTA

-335 FNQLLARLGFASK
+335 FNQLLAKLGFTSK
-348 DEKESNLPSVV
+348 EENDSSLPSVV
-359 VGKLTFLTIIFLAA
+359 VGNLTFLTIIFMAA
-373 IAAAD
+373 VAASD
-378 ILSFTELSRLLRT
+378 ILNFTELSRLLRT

-405 VLIGI
+405 LLIGI
-410 WISNFAVSAIKDK
+410 WVANFAASAIRGK
-423 CNSLVTTVV
+423 CNDVVVMVV
-432 RVAILIFTGAIAIHN
+432 RIAVLIFTGAIAIHN

-461 LLGAI
+461 LLGAV
-466 CVAAALAFGLG
+466 CVAIALAFGLG
-477 GRSFAERK
+477 GRDFAARK
-485 LEEWTSRKDNNSK
+485 LDEWTRKTDKKD